1 MKRLILLFT
10 VVPLAELALLI
21 WIGSLTSVSGTIVI
35 VLVTGFVG
43 AALAKHQ
50 GLRTWQRLQVELQSG
65 KPPADAL
72 LDGVMILIAGA
83 LMITPGVLT
92 DAVGFALLLPPV
104 RGLLKARLRSRLMA
118 QATAQFRSFHTSG
131 TGQGG
136 GAEGS
141 GPQSGTVIDAEFT
154 RKNDESSFPSADG

>member
-10 VVPLAELALLI
+10 VVPLVELALLI
-21 WIGSLTSVSGTIVI
+21 WIGSHTSVSGTIAI

-50 GLRTWQRLQVELQSG
+50 GWQTWRRLQDGMRSG
-65 KPPADAL
+65 EPPADVL

-83 LMITPGVLT
+83 LMVTPGVLT
-92 DAVGFALLLPPV
+92 DAVGFALLLPSV

-118 QATAQFRSFHTSG
+118 HATAQFRSFHSGG

-136 GAEGS
+136 GAEGA
-141 GPQSGTVIDAEFT
+141 GTPTGTVIDAEFT
-154 RKNDESSFPSADG
+154 RKDDESSSPPTDG

>member
-21 WIGSLTSVSGTIVI
+21 WIGSHTSVSGTIAI

-43 AALAKHQ
+43 AGLAKHQ
-50 GLRTWQRLQVELQSG
+50 GLRTWQRLQDGMRSG
-65 KPPADAL
+65 EPPADTL

-118 QATAQFRSFHTSG
+118 HATAQFRSFHT
-131 TGQGG
+131 GG
-136 GAEGS
+136 VGPGGEAEGS
-141 GPQSGTVIDAEFT
+141 STPTGTVIDAEFT
-154 RKNDESSFPSADG
+154 VDDRR

>member
-10 VVPLAELALLI
+10 LVPLAELALLI
-21 WIGSLTSVSGTIVI
+21 WIGSHTSVSGTIAI

-50 GLRTWQRLQVELQSG
+50 GLRTWQRLQDETRSG

-92 DAVGFALLLPPV
+92 DAIGFALLLPPV
-104 RGLLKARLRSRLMA
+104 RGLLKTRLRNRLMA
-118 QATAQFRSFHTSG
+118 HATMQFRSFHTGGSVDSG
-131 TGQGG
+131 GTAG
-136 GAEGS
+136 
-141 GPQSGTVIDAEFT
+141 GTVIDAEFI
-154 RKNDESSFPSADG
+154 RKDGEPDSSTD

>member
-21 WIGSLTSVSGTIVI
+21 WIGSLTSVSGTIAI
-35 VLVTGFVG
+35 VLVTGFGG

-50 GLRTWQRLQVELQSG
+50 GWQTWRRLQDGMRSG
-65 KPPADAL
+65 EPPADAL

-118 QATAQFRSFHTSG
+118 NAAVQFRSFHSAGMGNGG
-131 TGQGG
+131 T
-136 GAEGS
+136 ADIS
-141 GPQSGTVIDAEFT
+141 STPAGTVIDAEFT
-154 RKNDESSFPSADG
+154 RKGDETNSSPADD

>member
-10 VVPLAELALLI
+10 LVPLVELALLI
-21 WIGSLTSVSGTIVI
+21 WIGSHTSASATIGI

-50 GLRTWQRLQVELQSG
+50 GLLTWRRLQDGLQRG
-65 KPPADAL
+65 EPPADVL

-92 DAVGFALLLPPV
+92 DAIGFALLLPPV
-104 RGLLKARLRSRLMA
+104 RGLLKTRLRNRLMA
-118 QATAQFRSFHTSG
+118 QATMQFRSFHPGRGGEAVRSEN
-131 TGQGG
+131 GG
-136 GAEGS
+136 GAG
-141 GPQSGTVIDAEFT
+141 GTIIDAEFT
-154 RKNDESSFPSADG
+154 RKDDESDSPPADG